1 MKRFVKLSSLC
12 IVAVLIV
19 ALLGIPAAA
28 LGAPTAKHI
37 VGNGAVGEGVGKQTT
52 LIDFSASDLGGFAPS
67 AANETLT
74 FGASAVWGTNV
85 LKTRLSSP
93 TSETGIQK
101 TYSAASVLAGDTT
114 LSVQQVAQANAYTLT
129 LRLSGVDKNGSPLTL
144 EANVA
149 ATTNQW
155 QTVTF
160 DISSFTFLV
169 DVDAPL
175 TLALLA
181 SADEETSIGAEWMVK
196 SIYTNAPQAMP
207 ELVLPVAAAACGF
220 AVGFA
225 LFFVIYR
232 TTSKKNRRPR
242 WEEQ

>member
-19 ALLGIPAAA
+19 ALLCTPAVA
-28 LGAPTAKHI
+28 LGTQTAKHI

-52 LIDFSASDLGGFAPS
+52 LIDFSASDLGGFAPF
-67 AANETLT
+67 AGNETLT

-101 TYSAASVLAGDTT
+101 TYSAASALAGATT

-149 ATTNQW
+149 ATTNRW

-160 DISSFTFLV
+160 DISAFTSLV

-196 SIYTNAPQAMP
+196 SIYTNAPQAMH